1 MLPAPAIPASP
12 SLPEPM
18 RRAQA
23 GSDPSSGQTGFPAA
37 LQAATE
43 AAGEP
48 AAAVP
53 DPSSPP
59 RLGRTMPP
67 RPPAWRSAGGTPTGA
82 FALAGAETSDT
93 PATAS
98 PDAPTAGGASAA
110 LPAAAPADPHGGN
123 VTEDDAASRPVAA
136 ADRSAAADPTIA
148 IATKAGAA
156 QQAGSAPRE
165 CVTAS
170 IAGAG
175 SPASSRAA
183 VRTRGPLPA
192 YAGRA
197 PAGSA
202 ADAPPHPARHP
213 ASALSIPPN
222 VAAAAAMGV
231 FGQMAALAGSAAR
244 APACSSAAPAAIDTP
259 PEQPFSSVDPSAGIT
274 SAPGP
279 RQPGETGSQPCSGTG
294 QSIAAAS
301 DAGAGAEAGADL
313 AAAALPAS
321 PGEAA
326 GAKNGAVQPMDNP
339 APASGSP
346 ASWPS
351 GPLLERLEGRPMP
364 PAAFAISPSHPLSR
378 LEPPSGLVGGQG
390 GHAANLPLAVD
401 ADGAPQAGSAMTA
414 PDSPPGWAGQIS
426 NQIFRSLS
434 EGHRDLALHL
444 HPSGIGEIDIRVAI
458 SGHEVLAWFDSPHL
472 SVQQALGRSIGE
484 LQRDLAMAGY
494 ELSGAWIGGE
504 AWTPRQ
510 RTGSPALPQSG
521 RDAANGRP
529 VAQEY
534 SPAPVSAA
542 SGVSVYV

>member
-12 SLPEPM
+12 SPPEPM

-37 LQAATE
+37 FQAATE

-48 AAAVP
+48 AATVP

-82 FALAGAETSDT
+82 FTLAGAETSDT

-110 LPAAAPADPHGGN
+110 LPTAAPADPHGGN
-123 VTEDDAASRPVAA
+123 VTEDDAASR
-136 ADRSAAADPTIA
+136 
-148 IATKAGAA
+148 
-156 QQAGSAPRE
+156 
-165 CVTAS
+165 
-170 IAGAG
+170 
-175 SPASSRAA
+175 AA

-192 YAGRA
+192 YAGRT

-222 VAAAAAMGV
+222 AAAAAAMSV
-231 FGQMAALAGSAAR
+231 FGQMAASAGSAAR
-244 APACSSAAPAAIDTP
+244 APTCSSAAPSAIDTP
-259 PEQPFSSVDPSAGIT
+259 PEQPFSSADPSAGIT
-274 SAPGP
+274 SASGP
-279 RQPGETGSQPCSGTG
+279 RQPGETGSQPRPGTG
-294 QSIAAAS
+294 ESIAAAS
-301 DAGAGAEAGADL
+301 DAGAGAEARTDL

-321 PGEAA
+321 PGEAT
-326 GAKNGAVQPMDNP
+326 GAKNGAAQPMDNP

-346 ASWPS
+346 TSWPS

-378 LEPPSGLVGGQG
+378 LEQPSGLVGGQG

-401 ADGAPQAGSAMTA
+401 ADGAPQAGNTMTA

-444 HPSGIGEIDIRVAI
+444 HPSGIGEVDIRVAI

-472 SVQQALGRSIGE
+472 SVQQALSRSIGE
-484 LQRDLAMAGY
+484 LQRYLATAGY

-504 AWTPRQ
+504 AWTPRE
-510 RTGSPALPQSG
+510 RTGSPALPQPG

-529 VAQEY
+529 VAQE
-534 SPAPVSAA
+534 SGPAPVSAA

>member
-23 GSDPSSGQTGFPAA
+23 GGDPSSGQTGFPAA

-294 QSIAAAS
+294 QTSQRRRFRPRRARRRAQKTAPCSPWTIPLRHRDHPPPGPPARSWRGSRGGQCRPQHSRFRQATRFLVS
-301 DAGAGAEAGADL
+301 NRR
-313 AAAALPAS
+313 AALS
-321 PGEAA
+321 EDRAA
-326 GAKNGAVQPMDNP
+326 MRQTCL
-339 APASGSP
+339 
-346 ASWPS
+346 WPS
-351 GPLLERLEGRPMP
+351 MPTALRRP
-364 PAAFAISPSHPLSR
+364 
-378 LEPPSGLVGGQG
+378 E
-390 GHAANLPLAVD
+390 
-401 ADGAPQAGSAMTA
+401 AP
-414 PDSPPGWAGQIS
+414 
-426 NQIFRSLS
+426 
-434 EGHRDLALHL
+434 
-444 HPSGIGEIDIRVAI
+444 
-458 SGHEVLAWFDSPHL
+458 
-472 SVQQALGRSIGE
+472 
-484 LQRDLAMAGY
+484 
-494 ELSGAWIGGE
+494 
-504 AWTPRQ
+504 
-510 RTGSPALPQSG
+510 
-521 RDAANGRP
+521 
-529 VAQEY
+529 
-534 SPAPVSAA
+534 
-542 SGVSVYV
+542 